1 MTTGYVDDSSTCLSS
16 DPVDKNTAYGNYPTL
31 LNGPLSS
38 AVSCKA
44 PVPFCVP
51 HVQATWSAPPP
62 PSRWLR
68 NPMSQGAAS
77 RLRRSGGPVF
87 VAAAMAN
94 APTSVWQ
101 PALLRDVQART
112 ASQSSATES

>member
-1 MTTGYVDDSSTCLSS
+1 MPRCGFRCARQQSSLSAIRSQVTTGYVDDSSTCLSS

-62 PSRWLR
+62 P
-68 NPMSQGAAS
+68 
-77 RLRRSGGPVF
+77 F
-87 VAAAMAN
+87 AMA
-94 APTSVWQ
+94 AQS
-101 PALLRDVQART
+101 DVPGC
-112 ASQSSATES
+112 